1 MNVSDFVK
9 SAIDEDLG
17 RGDLFARCI
26 SRDPLHKHLAQ
37 KQVKARIIAKEDG
50 IFSGEIYL
58 RALYERFGINAEF
71 VKRDSE
77 AFDNGEVL
85 VNLSGQ
91 YIDILQSERVGLN
104 ILAHSS
110 GIATNTRQF
119 VEVVRK
125 NNANLKVLDTR
136 KTRPFLREFE
146 KYSVRNGG
154 GINHRFGLDD
164 CLMLKDTNLAHITDL
179 GAFISNA
186 RAQIAWSAKIEVEC
200 ESVEGAIN
208 AMSAGADIIM
218 CDNMDFEAIQQVA
231 QIRADKFP
239 HILLEAS
246 GNISLKNIA
255 QYARFGIDAVSIG
268 ALIHKA
274 QWVDL
279 SLKMI

>member
-1 MNVSDFVK
+1 MNVGDFVK

-26 SRDPLHKHLAQ
+26 SRDLAH
-37 KQVKARIIAKEDG
+37 KQVEAKIIAKEGG

-71 VKRDSE
+71 LKRDSE
-77 AFDNGEVL
+77 AFAKGEVL
-85 VNLSGQ
+85 INLHGK

-110 GIATNTRQF
+110 GIATNTRRF

-125 NNANLKVLDTR
+125 SGVNLKVLDTR

-164 CLMLKDTNLAHITDL
+164 CLMLKDTNLAHIDDL
-179 GAFISNA
+179 GAFINNA
-186 RAQIAWSAKIEVEC
+186 RAQIPWSAKIEVEC

-218 CDNMDFEAIQQVA
+218 CDNMSAESIARVA
-231 QIRADKFP
+231 KSRAEKFP

-246 GNISLKNIA
+246 GNISVDNIA
-255 QYARFGIDAVSIG
+255 QYATLGVDAVSVG
-268 ALIHKA
+268 ALIHQAK
-274 QWVDL
+274 WVDL

>member
-1 MNVSDFVK
+1 MNVGDFVK

-26 SRDPLHKHLAQ
+26 SRDLAD
-37 KQVKARIIAKEDG
+37 KQVEAKIIAKEGG

-58 RALYERFGINAEF
+58 RALYERFGINADF
-71 VKRDSE
+71 LKRDSK
-77 AFDNGEVL
+77 AFERGETL
-85 VNLSGQ
+85 INLRGK

-110 GIATNTRQF
+110 GIATNTRRF
-119 VEVVRK
+119 VEVVRE
-125 NNANLKVLDTR
+125 NGANLKVLDTR

-164 CLMLKDTNLAHITDL
+164 YLMLKDTNLAHISDL
-179 GAFISNA
+179 GAFIKNA
-186 RAQIAWSAKIEVEC
+186 RAQIPWSAKIEVEC

-218 CDNMDFEAIQQVA
+218 CDNMNAESIARVA
-231 QIRADKFP
+231 QIRAEKFP

-246 GNISLKNIA
+246 GNISTENIA
-255 QYARFGIDAVSIG
+255 QYATLSIDAVSIG
-268 ALIHKA
+268 ALIHQAK
-274 QWVDL
+274 WIDL
-279 SLKMI
+279 SLKMQ

>member
-26 SRDPLHKHLAQ
+26 SQNLAS
-37 KQVKARIIAKEDG
+37 KIVSARIIAKESG
-50 IFSGEIYL
+50 IFSGEVYL
-58 RALYERFGINAEF
+58 IALYEQFGINAEF
-71 VKRDSE
+71 LKRDSE
-77 AFDNGEVL
+77 AFEGGETL
-85 VNLSGQ
+85 INLSGQ

-110 GIATNTRQF
+110 GIATNTRRF
-119 VEVVRK
+119 IEAVREK
-125 NNANLKVLDTR
+125 GANLKVLDTR

-154 GINHRFGLDD
+154 GLNHRFGLDD

-179 GAFISNA
+179 GAFINKA
-186 RAQIAWSAKIEVEC
+186 RAQIPWSAKIEVEC

-218 CDNMDFEAIQQVA
+218 CDNMSAESIARVA
-231 QIRADKFP
+231 QIRAKKFP

-246 GNISLKNIA
+246 GNISAENIA
-255 QYARFGIDAVSIG
+255 QYANLGIDAVSVG
-268 ALIHKA
+268 ALIHQAK
-274 QWVDL
+274 WVDL
-279 SLKMI
+279 SLKML

>member
-26 SRDPLHKHLAQ
+26 SRDLAH
-37 KQVKARIIAKEDG
+37 KQVEAKIIAKEDG

-58 RALYERFGINAEF
+58 CALYERFGINAEF
-71 VKRDSE
+71 LKHDSE
-77 AFDNGEVL
+77 AFAKGETL
-85 VNLSGQ
+85 INLSGK

-110 GIATNTRQF
+110 GIATNTRRF
-119 VEVVRK
+119 IEVVREK
-125 NNANLKVLDTR
+125 GANLKVLDTR

-154 GINHRFGLDD
+154 GLNHRFGLDD
-164 CLMLKDTNLAHITDL
+164 CLMLKDTNLAHISDL
-179 GAFISNA
+179 GAFINKA
-186 RAQIAWSAKIEVEC
+186 RAQIPWSAKIEVEC

-218 CDNMDFEAIQQVA
+218 CDNMAFEAIKQVS
-231 QIRADKFP
+231 QIRAEKFP

-246 GNISLKNIA
+246 GNISAENIA
-255 QYARFGIDAVSIG
+255 QYANLGIDAVSVG
-268 ALIHKA
+268 ALIHQAK
-274 QWVDL
+274 WVDL
-279 SLKMI
+279 SLKML